1 MSTAGFRID
10 AGWVV
15 TPDDDGGV
23 QVLTGVTV
31 AVRGTRIE
39 YVGPEAG
46 LPEPLRSLER
56 VDARDGIVIPGF
68 VNTHNHA
75 AMTLLRSYA
84 DDLPLMSWLQ
94 EKIWPAEAHLTGEDV
109 YWGTLA
115 ACAEQIRSGITAF
128 ADMYFFMDD
137 AARAV
142 DASGMRAQLSRGLVA
157 VTPGADR
164 ALREGVE
171 LFERWHGH
179 DDDRITVAL
188 APHAPYTCPDDFV
201 REVLSEARRLEA
213 PIHTHLAETLDE
225 IRQLEE
231 QRGLTPIQWAVQ
243 VGLVER
249 PVLAAHCVH
258 LTAEDIGLLAEHRIA
273 ASHNPIS
280 NQKLASGVA
289 PVVQMRQR
297 GALVALGT
305 DGACSTNHLNF
316 FEEMRS
322 AAWLQKV
329 TRMDA
334 SALPAPEVFR
344 MATVDGA
351 RALGYP
357 DVGRV
362 REGYRA
368 DLVVLDASAV
378 HMAPRH
384 DVVSLVVYSA
394 QTADVR
400 DVWIHGRPVLRD
412 RQIVTFDERRAV
424 EECRRRGLR
433 LAERAAAAAGS

>member
-1 MSTAGFRID
+1 MTDTGFRLD

-15 TPDDDGGV
+15 TPGDDGGV
-23 QVLTGVTV
+23 EVLADVSV
-31 AVRGTRIE
+31 AVRGSRIE

-46 LPEPLRSLER
+46 LPEPLRGLER
-56 VDARDGIVIPGF
+56 VDAREAVVIPGF

-75 AMTLLRSYA
+75 AMTLLRGYA
-84 DDLPLMSWLQ
+84 DDMPLMQWLN

-115 ACAEQIRSGITAF
+115 AAAEQIRSGVTAF
-128 ADMYFFMDD
+128 ADMYFFMED

-142 DASGMRAQLSRGLVA
+142 EESGMRAQLSRGLVGVA
-157 VTPGADR
+157 PGSDR
-164 ALREGVE
+164 SLAEGVD
-171 LFERWHGH
+171 LFQRWDGR
-179 DDDRITVAL
+179 DDGRITVAL
-188 APHAPYTCPDDFV
+188 APHAPYTCPDGFV
-201 REVLSEARRLEA
+201 REVLAEARRLEA
-213 PIHTHLAETLDE
+213 PIHTHLAETRDE
-225 IRQLEE
+225 IEQLAAE
-231 QRGLTPIQWAVQ
+231 RNLSPIQWAVE

-258 LTAEDIGLLAEHRIA
+258 VTPADIDLMSRHGIA

-280 NQKLASGVA
+280 NLKLASGIA
-289 PVVQMRQR
+289 PVADMLER
-297 GALVALGT
+297 GVLVGLGT

-322 AAWLQKV
+322 AAWVQKV
-329 TRMDA
+329 ARMDA
-334 SALPAPEVFR
+334 AVLGAAQVFR

-357 DVGRV
+357 DLGRI
-362 REGYRA
+362 REGFRA
-368 DLVVLDASAV
+368 DLVVLDARAA

-384 DVVSLVVYSA
+384 DLLSLVVYSA
-394 QTADVR
+394 QTVDVR

-412 RQIVTFDERRAV
+412 RRILTFDEARAV
-424 EECRRRGLR
+424 AECDRRGRR
-433 LAERAAAAAGS
+433 LAERAGAA